1 MILFPFALKDS
12 PLLLC
17 LLDEPDSHRLVI
29 LACYFL
35 RDKFNFWS
43 VHEIMNSSGL
53 VQSK

>member
-12 PLLLC
+12 PLFLC
-17 LLDEPDSHRLVI
+17 LLDEPYSHKLLI
-29 LACYFL
+29 LACYVL
-35 RDKFNFWS
+35 RNKFNFWS